1 MDIPKLCLIDG
12 SFPEALASAEFPGLS
27 HLLAS
32 GRHCSNL
39 PGNPCV
45 ALLLSKNSTDCL
57 NLEFLIRRSGTN
69 PWAGIAENRVGKE
82 AFCCLWQSGAD
93 ISRRVSP

>member
-32 GRHCSNL
+32 VRHCLNL

-45 ALLLSKNSTDCL
+45 AFLLSKNSPECL
-57 NLEFLIRRSGTN
+57 DLEILIRIRRSGTN
-69 PWAGIAENRVGKE
+69 PWAGD
-82 AFCCLWQSGAD
+82 C
-93 ISRRVSP
+93 